1 MVQWNER
8 NVTLLIY
15 GLRGLGI
22 AVGSVLVALGI
33 YYLVSGN
40 DRSSGTVDTNTIK
53 NVVLDVYRVIFGLLI
68 IVAEF
73 RVKYLLVCFSFLIYY
88 IGLGFFYVF
97 VAGFALGEEWYEYVI
112 AIVAGCV
119 GGMYCVVACCCANME
134 KSHQEAHRAEA
145 VKYQT

>member
-8 NVTLLIY
+8 NVTILIY
-15 GLRGLGI
+15 SLRGMGM
-22 AVGSVLVALGI
+22 AVGGVLIALGI
-33 YYLVSGN
+33 YYLVSGT
-40 DRSSGTVDTNTIK
+40 DRDSSVDTTTIK
-53 NVVLDVYRVIFGLLI
+53 NVVLDVYRVIFGLLL
-68 IVAEF
+68 IVAEL

-97 VAGFALGEEWYEYVI
+97 IAGFALGSEWYEYVI

-134 KSHQEAHRAEA
+134 KSHQEAHRAEI